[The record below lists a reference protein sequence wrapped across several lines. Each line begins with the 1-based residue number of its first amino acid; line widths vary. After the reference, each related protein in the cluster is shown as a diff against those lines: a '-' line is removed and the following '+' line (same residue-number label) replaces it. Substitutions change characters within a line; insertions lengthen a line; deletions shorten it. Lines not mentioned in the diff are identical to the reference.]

1 MSLEFKAQPDVISL
15 GKMAGYY
22 LLIFF
27 LRGLASY
34 CLVIKVKTISHEDSD
49 CWEIFAA
56 SYLSLSAATTEL
68 RSFSGLLSHLLRKR
82 GTSKQKSYVLVSYN
96 FNLMI

>member
-1 MSLEFKAQPDVISL
+1 
-15 GKMAGYY
+15 MAGYY

-34 CLVIKVKTISHEDSD
+34 CLVIKVDTISHEDSH

-56 SYLSLSAATTEL
+56 FDLSLSAGTTEL
-68 RSFSGLLSHLLRKR
+68 RSFSGLQPIYCGNEEPLNK
-82 GTSKQKSYVLVSYN
+82 KVKY
-96 FNLMI
+96 F